1 MSDEH
6 QTGAAD
12 RIRRSY
18 EAFNA
23 RDIDSALA
31 AMHRDVDWP
40 DAIDG
45 GRLRGRDE
53 IRQYWLRQFELF
65 DPRVEPET
73 INPDEH
79 GLFVVDVH
87 QVVRDLNGQ
96 VIADRRVQHVYTIRD
111 GLITRMDIREPSTS
125 EGSSSP

>member
-6 QTGAAD
+6 QTGAED

-45 GRLRGRDE
+45 GRLRGRDQ
-53 IRQYWLRQFELF
+53 IRQYWLRQFEFL

-73 INPDEH
+73 IHPDEH
-79 GLFVVDVH
+79 GRVVVDVH
-87 QVVRDLNGQ
+87 QVVRDLNGH
-96 VIADRRVQHVYTIRD
+96 VIADQRVQHVYAIRD
-111 GLITRMDIREPSTS
+111 GLITRMDICEPSTS